1 VLVPALSK
9 QQGDAPDVLFG
20 DQDERGGLTV
30 DIADVWAVG
39 ARSDAAVYDE
49 MTARVA
55 TLPRTPAR
63 TALEEVEDEDG
74 VEFGEELTLYGDRP
88 VVHREAVPVERV
100 RLAVDDVP
108 GEQTVT
114 AARRRELV
122 EVTDETQPDAV
133 SRRPRR

>member
-1 VLVPALSK
+1 MLVPALSK

-49 MTARVA
+49 MIARVA

-63 TALEEVEDEDG
+63 TALE
-74 VEFGEELTLYGDRP
+74 
-88 VVHREAVPVERV
+88 RV
-100 RLAVDDVP
+100 ADLD
-108 GEQTVT
+108 T
-114 AARRRELV
+114 AARGM
-122 EVTDETQPDAV
+122 TA
-133 SRRPRR
+133 RPPAPPAAGPPTASSIDSCTPLACRATRCSP